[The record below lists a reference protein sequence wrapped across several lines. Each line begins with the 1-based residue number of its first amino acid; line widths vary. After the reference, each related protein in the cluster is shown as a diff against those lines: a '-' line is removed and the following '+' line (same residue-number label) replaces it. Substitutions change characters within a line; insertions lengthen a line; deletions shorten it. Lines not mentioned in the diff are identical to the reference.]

1 MRKLPP
7 ILFLFLITLLFTGC
21 ALLENLERGPSQRKG
36 VTITRSAASD
46 LGQVLV
52 FARDEDNKEILFVK
66 EFFSSMKSADTMDKQ
81 IRRYRHKM
89 NKFRNRKVTIT
100 YHENR
105 AGNLVIEK
113 ITR

>member
-7 ILFLFLITLLFTGC
+7 TLILLLITLAITSC
-21 ALLENLERGPSQRKG
+21 ALIESLERGPSARKK

-52 FARDEDNKEILFVK
+52 FTRDRENKEIMFVK
-66 EFFSSMKSADTMDKQ
+66 EFFSSFKSADTMNHQ
-81 IRRYRHKM
+81 MRRYRHKV
-89 NKFRNRKVTIT
+89 NRLKNRRVTIL

-105 AGNLVIEK
+105 AGNLVIDK

>member
-7 ILFLFLITLLFTGC
+7 ILILILTAHLLTGC
-21 ALLENLERGPSQRKG
+21 ALIERLESGPFQKKN
-36 VTITRSAASD
+36 VIITGNAASD

-52 FARDEDNKEILFVK
+52 FARDKDNKEIMFVK
-66 EFFSSMKSADTMDKQ
+66 EFFSSMKSAETINHQ
-81 IRRYRHKM
+81 IHRYGQKI
-89 NKFRNRKVTIT
+89 NKLKNRKVTIA

-105 AGNLVIEK
+105 AGNLVIDK